1 MTADRTHAIDPEA
14 LRRLGAVLGRPPSFI
29 AKEVAQ
35 RMASRLDYIRIEPK
49 EIIDSHSRPAGD
61 WTLLRE
67 RFAGAH
73 LIALQSAAA
82 QFVGTMPT
90 QAQGLARLKQW
101 FAADHWLC
109 RLCADLGSIPLRSG
123 TADMLWSNL
132 AVHWHPEPHRM
143 FPEWHRALKVGGLV
157 LFSAFGP
164 DTLREV
170 RHAFQAIDRC
180 AHVLDFTDM
189 HDYGDMLVAS
199 GFATPVMDMETITLT
214 YASVDKLWEDV
225 RALGGNPL
233 VQRRRGLIGR
243 ADAGRLTQAL
253 DDQRGPDGRLRL
265 TIEVVYGHAWKAEP
279 RPRPGA
285 ESVLRR
291 IDRPPSA

>member
-1 MTADRTHAIDPEA
+1 
-14 LRRLGAVLGRPPSFI
+14 
-29 AKEVAQ
+29 
-35 RMASRLDYIRIEPK
+35 
-49 EIIDSHSRPAGD
+49 
-61 WTLLRE
+61 
-67 RFAGAH
+67 
-73 LIALQSAAA
+73 
-82 QFVGTMPT
+82 
-90 QAQGLARLKQW
+90 
-101 FAADHWLC
+101 
-109 RLCADLGSIPLRSG
+109 
-123 TADMLWSNL
+123 
-132 AVHWHPEPHRM
+132 
-143 FPEWHRALKVGGLV
+143 
-157 LFSAFGP
+157 
-164 DTLREV
+164 
-170 RHAFQAIDRC
+170 
-180 AHVLDFTDM
+180 
-189 HDYGDMLVAS
+189 
-199 GFATPVMDMETITLT
+199 MDMETITLT